1 MSANNRREEEDFE
14 MAEEDEPE
22 YEVEA
27 ILEKKKIGPKW
38 KYFIKWVGYP
48 HEQNTWEPEENLNNV
63 QEMLE
68 EFEANWTRK
77 QKEKEKKLAGPL
89 KASITPIGGPL
100 GILGTRPP
108 LKESKISNIR
118 KREDDEES
126 ENMKSNKKRKLDDE
140 DSDSKPRQNL
150 GKAATGAGVK
160 NKTENSNGASA
171 IISSNSKPLSEM
183 LKSKGV
189 GKSNNSHNSQPNSP
203 LTVPNQ
209 VLSDGA
215 IFLQDDD
222 SSKIF
227 GSLDQDDKPKRL
239 LTAKLHTD
247 TNEVKCLVEWE
258 ARKGGVKPA
267 DSFVSN
273 KVLRQRCPQLLLDF
287 YESRLRF
294 PAGK

>member
-1 MSANNRREEEDFE
+1 MSANNRRDEEDYE

-100 GILGTRPP
+100 GTRPP

-140 DSDSKPRQNL
+140 DSDSKPQKTQNL
-150 GKAATGAGVK
+150 GKATTGVK
-160 NKTENSNGASA
+160 NKKENSNGGSA
-171 IISSNSKPLSEM
+171 IISSNSKPLTEM
-183 LKSKGV
+183 LKSKGKEV
-189 GKSNNSHNSQPNSP
+189 GKSNNSQPNSP
-203 LTVPNQ
+203 VTVSSSNQ

-215 IFLQDDD
+215 IFLQDDE